1 MKKIIIVDDH
11 ELITIALKNYIESK
25 LKYEVI
31 KIYKNGK
38 ELLEDFKNHKPDLII
53 LDLNMP
59 IKDGYD
65 TLADLKYY
73 YPDSKI
79 LILSNIESDETAIRT
94 IRSGANGFCKKS
106 EDMDVILGAIRNV
119 IEGQDF
125 ISKNLTN
132 YLIKNYR
139 DGNQTNSIL
148 NRLTDR
154 ETQVL
159 KSLIEGLTQQQI
171 SNQLNLSIKTISTYK
186 RSIMTKFNVNNEI
199 ELLKF
204 CKNNDIEF

>member
-38 ELLEDFKNHKPDLII
+38 ELLEDFKNYKPDLII

-65 TLADLKYY
+65 TLTDLKYY

-186 RSIMTKFNVNNEI
+186 RSIMTKFNVNNEV